1 MRRLRRLILFIVV
14 IGLIWFIYEDDIKNH
29 PFYQS
34 VTSNLNVMK
43 ENLDLPL
50 ALNKLKIG
58 TNQVFDELN
67 GVIGKIQ
74 NEEPHLDP
82 SPIGTPQLLEPSSH
96 SFSIHNIEIGTPRE
110 EVVNQLGEP
119 KRSTLNEYGVHWDAY
134 HENYQNFFLVA
145 YDRENKVAGLYTN
158 QDLLSTKQGISIG
171 SPKEQI
177 ITAFGEPLSS
187 IQKGWVSYQIQNNGE
202 YHLYNI
208 DQSYVTIFFDKH
220 EGNTVTAIQIISE
233 ALEKQ
238 KENFYGDGNGALKE
252 GFEFQ
257 LFDLTNATRVQHGL
271 HPLTW
276 DDHVKI
282 TARDHSAD
290 MAINQYFDHTNLKG
304 ESPFDRMEKDQIT
317 FRTAGENLAA
327 GQMSSIFAHEGLM
340 NSIGHRENILQKD
353 FESLGIGVAFDSNE
367 KPYYTQN
374 FVTR

>member
-1 MRRLRRLILFIVV
+1 M
-14 IGLIWFIYEDDIKNH
+14 
-29 PFYQS
+29 
-34 VTSNLNVMK
+34 MK

-50 ALNKLKIG
+50 ALNKLKVG
-58 TNQVFDELN
+58 TSQVFDELN

-74 NEEPHLDP
+74 NEQPILEQPPMDTPLLQEP
-82 SPIGTPQLLEPSSH
+82 TSH
-96 SFSIHNIEIGTPRE
+96 SFSIHNIEIGTTRE
-110 EVVNQLGEP
+110 EVINHLGEP
-119 KRSTLNEYGVHWDAY
+119 KRSTLNEYGVNWEAY
-134 HENYQNFFLVA
+134 HENYQNFFMIA

-158 QDLLSTKQGISIG
+158 QDLLSAKQQISIG

-177 ITAFGEPLSS
+177 IAQFGEPLSS
-187 IQKGWVSYQIQNNGE
+187 IQKGWVSYQLQNNGE

-220 EGNTVTAIQIISE
+220 EGNTVTAVQIISDT
-233 ALEKQ
+233 LEKQ
-238 KENFYGDGNGALKE
+238 KENFYGDGNGELKE

-257 LFDLTNATRVQHGL
+257 LFDLTNATRVEHGL
-271 HPLTW
+271 QPLTW

-290 MAINQYFDHTNLKG
+290 MAMNQYFDHTNLEG
-304 ESPFDRMEKDQIT
+304 ESPFDRMEEDQIT

-327 GQMSSIFAHEGLM
+327 GQISSIFAHEGLM

-367 KPYYTQN
+367 KPYFTQN
-374 FVTR
+374 FLTR

>member
-1 MRRLRRLILFIVV
+1 MRRLRRLVLFIAF
-14 IGLIWFIYEDDIKNH
+14 IGLIWFIYEDNIKNH
-29 PFYQS
+29 SFYQS
-34 VTSNLNVMK
+34 VTSNLNMMK

-50 ALNKLKIG
+50 ALNKLKVG
-58 TNQVFDELN
+58 TSQVFDELN

-74 NEEPHLDP
+74 NEQPILEQPPMDTPLLQEP
-82 SPIGTPQLLEPSSH
+82 TSH
-96 SFSIHNIEIGTPRE
+96 SFSIHNIEIGTTRE
-110 EVVNQLGEP
+110 EVINHLGEP
-119 KRSTLNEYGVHWDAY
+119 KRSTLNEYGVNWEAY
-134 HENYQNFFLVA
+134 HENYQNFFMIA

-158 QDLLSTKQGISIG
+158 QDLLSAKQQISIG

-177 ITAFGEPLSS
+177 IAQFGEPLSS
-187 IQKGWVSYQIQNNGE
+187 IQKGWVSYQLQNNGE

-220 EGNTVTAIQIISE
+220 EGNTVTAVQIISDT
-233 ALEKQ
+233 LEKQ
-238 KENFYGDGNGALKE
+238 KENFYGDGNGELKE

-257 LFDLTNATRVQHGL
+257 LFDLTNATRVEHGL
-271 HPLTW
+271 QPLTW

-290 MAINQYFDHTNLKG
+290 MAMNQYFDHTNLEG
-304 ESPFDRMEKDQIT
+304 ESPFDRMEEDQIT

-327 GQMSSIFAHEGLM
+327 GQISSIFAHEGLM

-367 KPYYTQN
+367 KPYFTQN
-374 FVTR
+374 FLTR

>member
-1 MRRLRRLILFIVV
+1 MRRLRRLILFIAV
-14 IGLIWFIYEDDIKNH
+14 IGLIWFIYEDHIKNH

-34 VTSNLNVMK
+34 VTSNLYVIK

-50 ALNKLKIG
+50 ALDKLKIG
-58 TNQVFDELN
+58 THQVFDELN

-74 NEEPHLDP
+74 NEQPHLETP
-82 SPIGTPQLLEPSSH
+82 AIEAPQLLEPTSH
-96 SFSIHNIEIGTPRE
+96 SFSIHNIEIGNTRE
-110 EVVNQLGEP
+110 EVVNELGEP
-119 KRSTLNEYGVHWDAY
+119 KRSTLNEYGVHWETY
-134 HENYQNFFLVA
+134 HENYQNFFMVA
-145 YDRENKVAGLYTN
+145 YDHENKVAGLYTN
-158 QDLLSTKQGISIG
+158 QDLLSTKQHISIG

-177 ITAFGEPLSS
+177 STQFGEPLSS
-187 IQKGWVSYQIQNNGE
+187 IQKGWVSYQLQNNGE
-202 YHLYNI
+202 YHLYNM

-220 EGNTVTAIQIISE
+220 EENTVTAIQIISE
-233 ALEKQ
+233 GLEKQ
-238 KENFYGDGNGALKE
+238 KENFYGDGNSVLKE

-257 LFDLTNATRVQHGL
+257 LFDLTNATRVEHGL
-271 HPLTW
+271 HPLSW

-304 ESPFDRMEKDQIT
+304 ESPFDRMEEDQIS

-327 GQMSSIFAHEGLM
+327 GQISSIFAHEGLM

-353 FESLGIGVAFDSNE
+353 FESLGVGVAFDSNE
-367 KPYYTQN
+367 KPYFTQN

>member
-1 MRRLRRLILFIVV
+1 MRRLRRLILFIAV
-14 IGLIWFIYEDDIKNH
+14 IGLIWFIYEDHIKNH

-34 VTSNLNVMK
+34 VTSNLYVIK

-50 ALNKLKIG
+50 ALDKLKIG
-58 TNQVFDELN
+58 THQVFDELN

-74 NEEPHLDP
+74 NEQPHLETP
-82 SPIGTPQLLEPSSH
+82 AIEAPQLLEPTSH
-96 SFSIHNIEIGTPRE
+96 SFSIHNIEIGNTRE
-110 EVVNQLGEP
+110 EVVNVLREP
-119 KRSTLNEYGVHWDAY
+119 KRSTLNEYGVHWETY
-134 HENYQNFFLVA
+134 HENYQNFFMVA
-145 YDRENKVAGLYTN
+145 YDHENKVAGLYTN
-158 QDLLSTKQGISIG
+158 QDLLSTKQHISIG

-177 ITAFGEPLSS
+177 NTQFGEPLSS
-187 IQKGWVSYQIQNNGE
+187 IQKGWVSYQLQNNGE
-202 YHLYNI
+202 YHLYNM

-220 EGNTVTAIQIISE
+220 EENTVTAIQIISE
-233 ALEKQ
+233 GLEKQ
-238 KENFYGDGNGALKE
+238 KENFYGDGNSVLKE

-257 LFDLTNATRVQHGL
+257 LFDLTNATRVEHGL
-271 HPLTW
+271 HPLSW

-304 ESPFDRMEKDQIT
+304 ESPFDRMEEDQIS

-327 GQMSSIFAHEGLM
+327 GQISSIFAHEGLM

-353 FESLGIGVAFDSNE
+353 FESLGVGVAFDSNE
-367 KPYYTQN
+367 KPYFTQN